1 MSFVFP
7 TFLYALFAVLIP
19 IIIHLFNFRKYKK
32 IYFTNVKFLRELKQE
47 SQSKSRLKEILI
59 LISRILAI
67 TALVFAFA
75 QPVLVSDTAKVKT
88 GNKAIGIYIDNSF
101 SMEGV
106 NKNGSLL
113 ANAKKRAKEILN
125 AFGNADKFMLLTND
139 FEGKHQRLLSKEEM
153 SEAIDEVKISSA
165 VKPLS
170 SSIKRQQDF
179 LKNGKLNDMRSFI
192 ISDFQK
198 PVTDFKNFPADT
210 SIITSLISINA
221 NNNDNVYIDTCW
233 FETPVQQKGVIQK
246 LNIRIFNKSN
256 KVIENGTVRLSI
268 NSKQTGLA
276 SFNAEPQS
284 KSETQLIFEC
294 KEEGFNYCSLKLD
307 DYPITFDDELF
318 FTFNSKL
325 NIRALVINGKTS
337 NTGSYFKT
345 LMQSDSLFSF
355 YENNESSIN
364 YGLFGKAHLIVLNE
378 VENFS
383 SGLITEINKYIQ
395 AGGHLVLIPSQKAEP
410 LSYNE
415 FYKSLGLPAPGNS
428 DTTSLKLEKTDF
440 KAGFYEG
447 VFEKIDE
454 RIDLPV
460 IKKRFITNLSTRSN
474 LKPILKLMN
483 GEVWLGEMDFNSAKL
498 YVFSG
503 PLDVASSNFCKHALF
518 VPTIYKMAIN
528 SLKAV
533 PPYYYTQNNSVIQ
546 TNAINNKGDEP
557 FHLKSLDNKSDVI
570 PEIRVSNNRLNVFTQ
585 GQITTPG
592 FYNLSLQNQVL
603 QALAFNYNRLESGL
617 DFFTNE
623 ELDKNLSENHLVSYK
638 TIIAGE
644 KTLTSSIAEISG
656 NTKLWKLFII
666 LTLIFVAIEIALIRF
681 LK

>member
-75 QPVLVSDTAKVKT
+75 QPVLVNDTAKVKT

-113 ANAKKRAKEILN
+113 SNAKKRAKEILN

-139 FEGKHQRLLSKEEM
+139 FEGKHQRFLSKEEM

-268 NSKQTGLA
+268 NNKQTGLA

-325 NIRALVINGKTS
+325 NIRALVINGKSS

-355 YENNESSIN
+355 YENNESSID
-364 YGLFGKAHLIVLNE
+364 YGLFSKAHLIILNE

-428 DTTSLKLEKTDF
+428 DTTSLKVEKTDF
-440 KAGFYEG
+440 KTGFYEG
-447 VFEKIDE
+447 VFDKIDE

-623 ELDKNLSENHLVSYK
+623 DLDKTLSENHLVSYK

>member
-7 TFLYALFAVLIP
+7 TFLYALFAILIP
-19 IIIHLFNFRKYKK
+19 VIIHLFNFRKYKK

-67 TALVFAFA
+67 SALVFAFA
-75 QPVLVSDTAKVKT
+75 QPVLVNDTTKVKT
-88 GNKAIGIYIDNSF
+88 GNKAIGVYIDNSF

-113 ANAKKRAKEILN
+113 ENAKKRAKEIVA

-139 FEGKHQRLLSKEEM
+139 FEGKHQRFISKEEIN
-153 SEAIDEVKISSA
+153 EAIDEVKISSA
-165 VKPLS
+165 VKSLS
-170 SSIKRQQDF
+170 SVIKRQQDF
-179 LKNGKLNDMRSFI
+179 LRGAKLNDMRSFV

-198 PVTDFKNFPADT
+198 SISDFKNFPNDT
-210 SIITSLISINA
+210 AIINSLIAVNA
-221 NNNDNVYIDTCW
+221 NTSDNVYIDTCW
-233 FETPVQQKGVIQK
+233 FDSPVQQKGVVQK
-246 LNIRIFNKSN
+246 LNIRIYNKSN
-256 KVIENGTVRLSI
+256 KAIENGTIRLTI
-268 NSKQTGLA
+268 NNKQTGIA
-276 SFNAEPQS
+276 SFNAEAQS
-284 KSETQLIFEC
+284 KTETQLTFEC
-294 KEEGFNYCSLKLD
+294 KEEGFNFCSLKLD

-325 NIRALVINGKTS
+325 NIQALVINGKS
-337 NTGSYFKT
+337 SETGSYFKS

-355 YENNESSIN
+355 YENNELSID
-364 YGLFGKAHLIVLNE
+364 YGLFAKANLIILNE

-383 SGLITEINKYIQ
+383 SGLISEINKYMQ
-395 AGGHLVLIPSQKAEP
+395 SGGHLVLIPAKKMEAS
-410 LSYNE
+410 SYSE
-415 FYKSLGLPAPGNS
+415 FYKALSLPAPGNT
-428 DTTSLKLEKTDF
+428 DTTTLKVEKTDF
-440 KAGFYEG
+440 KTGFYEG
-447 VFEKIDE
+447 VFDKIDE

-460 IKKRFITNLSTRSN
+460 IKKRYITNLSSRSN

-483 GEVWLGEMDFNSAKL
+483 GETWLGELDNNTSKL
-498 YVFSG
+498 YLFSG

-528 SLKAV
+528 SLKAI

-546 TNAINNKGDEP
+546 INAISNKGDEP
-557 FHLKSLDNKSDVI
+557 FHLKSLNNKSDII
-570 PEIRVSNNRLNVFTQ
+570 PEIRVGNNRLNIFTQ
-585 GQITTPG
+585 GQIVEPG
-592 FYNLSLQNQVL
+592 FYNLTLQTQTL
-603 QALAFNYNRLESGL
+603 QALAFNFNRLESGL
-617 DFFTNE
+617 EFYTNDE
-623 ELDKNLSENHLVSYK
+623 MENNLGENHLVSYK

-644 KTLTSSIAEISG
+644 KTLTSSVAEISG
-656 NTKLWKLFII
+656 NTKLWKLFVI

>member
-7 TFLYALFAVLIP
+7 TFLYALFAILIP
-19 IIIHLFNFRKYKK
+19 VIIHLFNFRKYKK

-67 TALVFAFA
+67 SALVFAFA
-75 QPVLVSDTAKVKT
+75 QPVLVNDTTKVKT
-88 GNKAIGIYIDNSF
+88 GNKAIGVYIDNSF

-113 ANAKKRAKEILN
+113 ENAKKRAKEIVA

-139 FEGKHQRLLSKEEM
+139 FEGKHQRFFSKEEIN
-153 SEAIDEVKISSA
+153 EAIDEVKISSA
-165 VKPLS
+165 VKSLS
-170 SSIKRQQDF
+170 SVIKRQQDF
-179 LKNGKLNDMRSFI
+179 LRGAKLNDMRSFV

-198 PVTDFKNFPADT
+198 SISDFKNFPNHTA
-210 SIITSLISINA
+210 IINSLIAVNA
-221 NNNDNVYIDTCW
+221 NTSDNVYIDTCW
-233 FETPVQQKGVIQK
+233 FDSPVQQKGVVQK
-246 LNIRIFNKSN
+246 LNIRIYNKSN
-256 KVIENGTVRLSI
+256 KAIENGTIRLTI
-268 NSKQTGLA
+268 NNKQTGIA
-276 SFNAEPQS
+276 SFNAEAQS
-284 KSETQLIFEC
+284 KTETQLTFEC
-294 KEEGFNYCSLKLD
+294 KEEGFNFCSLKLD

-325 NIRALVINGKTS
+325 NIQALVINGKS
-337 NTGSYFKT
+337 SETGSYFKS

-355 YENNESSIN
+355 YENNELSID
-364 YGLFGKAHLIVLNE
+364 YGLFAKANLIILNE

-383 SGLITEINKYIQ
+383 SGLISEINKYMQ
-395 AGGHLVLIPSQKAEP
+395 VGGHLVLIPAKKMEASSYSQ
-410 LSYNE
+410 
-415 FYKSLGLPAPGNS
+415 FYKALSLPAPGNT
-428 DTTSLKLEKTDF
+428 DTTTLKVEKTDF
-440 KAGFYEG
+440 KTGFYEG
-447 VFEKIDE
+447 VFDKIDE

-460 IKKRFITNLSTRSN
+460 IKKRFLTNLSSRSN

-483 GEVWLGEMDFNSAKL
+483 GETWLGELDYNSSKL
-498 YVFSG
+498 YLFSG

-546 TNAINNKGDEP
+546 INAISNKGDEP
-557 FHLKSLDNKSDVI
+557 FHLKSLNNKSDVI
-570 PEIRVSNNRLNVFTQ
+570 PEIRVGNNRLNIFTQ
-585 GQITTPG
+585 GQIVEPG
-592 FYNLSLQNQVL
+592 FYNLTLQTQTL
-603 QALAFNYNRLESGL
+603 QALAFNFNRLESGL
-617 DFFTNE
+617 EFYTNDE
-623 ELDKNLSENHLVSYK
+623 MENNLGENHLVSYK

-644 KTLTSSIAEISG
+644 KTLTSSVAGISG
-656 NTKLWKLFII
+656 NTKLWKLFVI

>member
-7 TFLYALFAVLIP
+7 TFLYALFTILIP
-19 IIIHLFNFRKYKK
+19 VIIHLFNFRKYKK

-67 TALVFAFA
+67 SALVFAFA
-75 QPVLVSDTAKVKT
+75 QPVLVNDTTKVKT
-88 GNKAIGIYIDNSF
+88 GNKAIGVYIDNSF

-113 ANAKKRAKEILN
+113 ENAKKRAKEIVA

-139 FEGKHQRLLSKEEM
+139 FEGKHQRFISKEEIN
-153 SEAIDEVKISSA
+153 EAIDEVKISSA
-165 VKPLS
+165 VKSLS
-170 SSIKRQQDF
+170 SVIKRQQDF
-179 LKNGKLNDMRSFI
+179 LRGAKLNDMRSFV

-198 PVTDFKNFPADT
+198 SISDFKNFPNDT
-210 SIITSLISINA
+210 AIINSLIAVNA
-221 NNNDNVYIDTCW
+221 NTSDNVYIDTCW
-233 FETPVQQKGVIQK
+233 FDSPVQQKGVVQK
-246 LNIRIFNKSN
+246 LNIRVYNKSN
-256 KVIENGTVRLSI
+256 KAIENGTIRLTI
-268 NSKQTGLA
+268 NNKQTGIA
-276 SFNAEPQS
+276 SFNAEAQS
-284 KSETQLIFEC
+284 KTETQLTFEC
-294 KEEGFNYCSLKLD
+294 KEEGFNFCSLKLD

-325 NIRALVINGKTS
+325 NIQALVINGKS
-337 NTGSYFKT
+337 SETGSYFKS

-355 YENNESSIN
+355 YENNELSID
-364 YGLFGKAHLIVLNE
+364 YGLFAKANLIILNE

-383 SGLITEINKYIQ
+383 SGLISEINKYMQ
-395 AGGHLVLIPSQKAEP
+395 SGGHLVLIPAKKMEAS
-410 LSYNE
+410 SYSE
-415 FYKSLGLPAPGNS
+415 FYKALSLPAPGNT
-428 DTTSLKLEKTDF
+428 DTTTLKVEKTDF
-440 KAGFYEG
+440 KTGFYEG
-447 VFEKIDE
+447 VFDKIDE

-460 IKKRFITNLSTRSN
+460 IKKRYITNLSSRSN

-483 GEVWLGEMDFNSAKL
+483 GETWLGELDNNTSKL
-498 YVFSG
+498 YLFSG

-528 SLKAV
+528 SLKAI

-546 TNAINNKGDEP
+546 INAISNKGDEP
-557 FHLKSLDNKSDVI
+557 FHLKSLNNKSDII
-570 PEIRVSNNRLNVFTQ
+570 PEIRVGNNRLNIFTQ
-585 GQITTPG
+585 GQIVEPG
-592 FYNLSLQNQVL
+592 FYNLTLQTQTL
-603 QALAFNYNRLESGL
+603 QALAFNFNRLESGL
-617 DFFTNE
+617 EFYTNDE
-623 ELDKNLSENHLVSYK
+623 MENNLGENHLVSYK

-644 KTLTSSIAEISG
+644 KTLTSSVAEISG
-656 NTKLWKLFII
+656 NTKLWKLFVI

>member
-7 TFLYALFAVLIP
+7 TFLYALFAILIP
-19 IIIHLFNFRKYKK
+19 VIIHLFNFRKYKK

-67 TALVFAFA
+67 SALVFAFA
-75 QPVLVSDTAKVKT
+75 QPVLVNDTTKVKT
-88 GNKAIGIYIDNSF
+88 GNKAIGVYIDNSF

-113 ANAKKRAKEILN
+113 ENAKKRAKEIVA

-139 FEGKHQRLLSKEEM
+139 FEGKHQRFFSKEEIN
-153 SEAIDEVKISSA
+153 EAIDEVKISSA
-165 VKPLS
+165 VKSLS
-170 SSIKRQQDF
+170 SVIKRQQDF
-179 LKNGKLNDMRSFI
+179 LRGAKLNDMRSFV

-198 PVTDFKNFPADT
+198 SISDFKNFPNHTA
-210 SIITSLISINA
+210 IINSLIAVNA
-221 NNNDNVYIDTCW
+221 NTSDNVYIDTCW
-233 FETPVQQKGVIQK
+233 FDSPVQQKGVVQK
-246 LNIRIFNKSN
+246 LNIRIYNKSN
-256 KVIENGTVRLSI
+256 KAIENGTIRLTI
-268 NSKQTGLA
+268 NNKQTGIA
-276 SFNAEPQS
+276 SFNAEAQS
-284 KSETQLIFEC
+284 KTETQLTFEC
-294 KEEGFNYCSLKLD
+294 KEEGFNFCSLKLD

-325 NIRALVINGKTS
+325 NIQALVINGKS
-337 NTGSYFKT
+337 SETGSYFKS

-355 YENNESSIN
+355 YENNELSID
-364 YGLFGKAHLIVLNE
+364 YGLFAKANLIILNE

-383 SGLITEINKYIQ
+383 SGLISEINKYMQ
-395 AGGHLVLIPSQKAEP
+395 VGGHLVLIPAKKMEASSYSQ
-410 LSYNE
+410 
-415 FYKSLGLPAPGNS
+415 FYKALSLPAPGNT
-428 DTTSLKLEKTDF
+428 DTTTLKVEKTDF
-440 KAGFYEG
+440 KTGFYEG
-447 VFEKIDE
+447 VFDKIDE

-460 IKKRFITNLSTRSN
+460 IKKRFLTNLSSRSN

-483 GEVWLGEMDFNSAKL
+483 GETWLGELDYNSSKL
-498 YVFSG
+498 YLFSG

-546 TNAINNKGDEP
+546 INAISNKGDEP
-557 FHLKSLDNKSDVI
+557 FHLKSLNNKSDVI
-570 PEIRVSNNRLNVFTQ
+570 PEIRVGNNRLNIFTQ
-585 GQITTPG
+585 GQIVEPG
-592 FYNLSLQNQVL
+592 FYNLTLQTQTL
-603 QALAFNYNRLESGL
+603 QALAFNFNRLESGL
-617 DFFTNE
+617 EFYTNDE
-623 ELDKNLSENHLVSYK
+623 MENNLGENHLVSYK

-644 KTLTSSIAEISG
+644 KTLTSSVAEISG
-656 NTKLWKLFII
+656 NTKLWKLFVI

>member
-7 TFLYALFAVLIP
+7 TFLYALFAILIP
-19 IIIHLFNFRKYKK
+19 VIIHLFNFRKYKK

-67 TALVFAFA
+67 SALVFAFA
-75 QPVLVSDTAKVKT
+75 QPVLVNDTTKVKT
-88 GNKAIGIYIDNSF
+88 GNKAIGVYIDNSF

-113 ANAKKRAKEILN
+113 ENAKKRAKEIVA

-139 FEGKHQRLLSKEEM
+139 FEGKHQRFFSKEEIN
-153 SEAIDEVKISSA
+153 EAIDEVKISSA
-165 VKPLS
+165 VKSLS
-170 SSIKRQQDF
+170 SVIKRQQDF
-179 LKNGKLNDMRSFI
+179 LRGAKLNDMRSFV

-198 PVTDFKNFPADT
+198 SISDFKNFPNDT
-210 SIITSLISINA
+210 AIINSLIAVNA
-221 NNNDNVYIDTCW
+221 NTSDNVYIDTCW
-233 FETPVQQKGVIQK
+233 FDSPVQQKGVVQK
-246 LNIRIFNKSN
+246 LNIRIYNKSN
-256 KVIENGTVRLSI
+256 KAIENGTIRLTI
-268 NSKQTGLA
+268 NNKQTGIA
-276 SFNAEPQS
+276 SFNAEAQS
-284 KSETQLIFEC
+284 KTETQLTFEC
-294 KEEGFNYCSLKLD
+294 KEEGFNFCSLKLD

-325 NIRALVINGKTS
+325 NIQALVINGKS
-337 NTGSYFKT
+337 SETGSYFKS

-355 YENNESSIN
+355 YENNELSID
-364 YGLFGKAHLIVLNE
+364 YGLFAKANLIILNE

-383 SGLITEINKYIQ
+383 SGLISEINKYMQ
-395 AGGHLVLIPSQKAEP
+395 VGGHLVLIPAKKMEASSYSQ
-410 LSYNE
+410 
-415 FYKSLGLPAPGNS
+415 FYKALSLPAPGNT
-428 DTTSLKLEKTDF
+428 DTTTLKVEKTDF
-440 KAGFYEG
+440 KTGFYEG
-447 VFEKIDE
+447 VFDKIDE

-460 IKKRFITNLSTRSN
+460 IKKRFLTNLSSRSN

-483 GEVWLGEMDFNSAKL
+483 GETWLGELDYNSSKL
-498 YVFSG
+498 YLFSG

-546 TNAINNKGDEP
+546 INAISNKGDEP
-557 FHLKSLDNKSDVI
+557 FHLKSLNNKSDVI
-570 PEIRVSNNRLNVFTQ
+570 PEIRVGNNRLNIFTQ
-585 GQITTPG
+585 GQIVEPG
-592 FYNLSLQNQVL
+592 FYNLTLQTQTL
-603 QALAFNYNRLESGL
+603 QALAFNFNRLESGL
-617 DFFTNE
+617 EFYTNDE
-623 ELDKNLSENHLVSYK
+623 MEKNLGENHLVSYK

-644 KTLTSSIAEISG
+644 KTLTSSVAGISG
-656 NTKLWKLFII
+656 NTKLWKLFVI

>member
-7 TFLYALFAVLIP
+7 TFLYALFAILIP
-19 IIIHLFNFRKYKK
+19 VIIHLFNFRKYKK

-67 TALVFAFA
+67 SALVFAFA
-75 QPVLVSDTAKVKT
+75 QPVLVNDTAKVKT

-113 ANAKKRAKEILN
+113 ENAKKRAKEIVA

-139 FEGKHQRLLSKEEM
+139 FEGKHQRFLSKEEM
-153 SEAIDEVKISSA
+153 NDAVDEVKISSA
-165 VKPLS
+165 VKSLS
-170 SSIKRQQDF
+170 SAIKRQQDF
-179 LKNGKLNDMRSFI
+179 LRGAKLNDMRSFVL
-192 ISDFQK
+192 SDFQK
-198 PVTDFKNFPADT
+198 PTSDFKNFPNDT
-210 SIITSLISINA
+210 LITTSLIAVNA
-221 NNNDNVYIDTCW
+221 NNSDNIYIDTCW

-246 LNIRIFNKSN
+246 LNIRIYNKSN
-256 KVIENGTVRLSI
+256 KVIENGTIRLTI
-268 NSKQTGLA
+268 NNKQTGLA
-276 SFNAEPQS
+276 SFNAEAQS
-284 KSETQLIFEC
+284 KTETQLTFEC

-325 NIRALVINGKTS
+325 NIQTLVINGKS
-337 NTGSYFKT
+337 SETGSYFKT
-345 LMQSDSLFSF
+345 LMQTDSLFSF
-355 YENNESSIN
+355 YENNESSID
-364 YGLFGKAHLIVLNE
+364 YGLFGKANLIILNE

-383 SGLITEINKYIQ
+383 SGLISEINKYMQ
-395 AGGHLVLIPSQKAEP
+395 AGGHLVLIPAKKMEVS
-410 LSYNE
+410 SYSE
-415 FYKSLGLPAPGNS
+415 FYKALSLPAPGNA
-428 DTTSLKLEKTDF
+428 DTTTLKIEKTDF
-440 KAGFYEG
+440 KTGFYEG
-447 VFEKIDE
+447 VFDKIDE

-460 IKKRFITNLSTRSN
+460 IKKRFITNLSSRSN

-483 GEVWLGEMDFNSAKL
+483 GETWLGELDYNGSKL
-498 YVFSG
+498 YLFSG

-546 TNAINNKGDEP
+546 INAMSNKGDEP
-557 FHLKSLDNKSDVI
+557 FHLKSLNNKSDVI
-570 PEIRVSNNRLNVFTQ
+570 PEIRVGNNRLNIFTQ
-585 GQITTPG
+585 GQIVEPG
-592 FYNLSLQNQVL
+592 FYNLTLQTQTL
-603 QALAFNYNRLESGL
+603 QALAFNFNRLESGL
-617 DFFTNE
+617 EFYTNDE
-623 ELDKNLSENHLVSYK
+623 MENNLGENHLVSYK

-644 KTLTSSIAEISG
+644 KTLTSSVAEISG
-656 NTKLWKLFII
+656 NTKLWKLFVI

>member
-7 TFLYALFAVLIP
+7 TFLYALFTILIP
-19 IIIHLFNFRKYKK
+19 VIIHLFNFRKYKK

-67 TALVFAFA
+67 SALVFAFA
-75 QPVLVSDTAKVKT
+75 QPVLVNDTTKVKT
-88 GNKAIGIYIDNSF
+88 GNKAIGVYIDNSF

-113 ANAKKRAKEILN
+113 ENAKKRAKEIVA

-139 FEGKHQRLLSKEEM
+139 FEGKHQRFISKEEIN
-153 SEAIDEVKISSA
+153 EAIDEVKISSA
-165 VKPLS
+165 VKSLS
-170 SSIKRQQDF
+170 SVIKRQQDF
-179 LKNGKLNDMRSFI
+179 LRGAKLNDMRSFV

-198 PVTDFKNFPADT
+198 SISDFKNFPNDT
-210 SIITSLISINA
+210 AIINSLIAVNA
-221 NNNDNVYIDTCW
+221 NTSDNVYIDTCW
-233 FETPVQQKGVIQK
+233 FDSPVQQKGVVQK
-246 LNIRIFNKSN
+246 LNIRVYNKSN
-256 KVIENGTVRLSI
+256 KAIENGTIRLTI
-268 NSKQTGLA
+268 NNKQTGIA
-276 SFNAEPQS
+276 SFNAEAQS
-284 KSETQLIFEC
+284 KTETQLTFEC
-294 KEEGFNYCSLKLD
+294 KEEGFNFCSLELD

-325 NIRALVINGKTS
+325 NIQALVINGKS
-337 NTGSYFKT
+337 SETGSYFKS

-355 YENNESSIN
+355 YENNELSID
-364 YGLFGKAHLIVLNE
+364 YGLFAKANLIILNE

-383 SGLITEINKYIQ
+383 SGLISEINKYMQ
-395 AGGHLVLIPSQKAEP
+395 AGGHLVLIPAKKMEASN
-410 LSYNE
+410 YGE
-415 FYKSLGLPAPGNS
+415 FYKALSLPAPGNT
-428 DTTSLKLEKTDF
+428 DTTTLKVEKTDF
-440 KAGFYEG
+440 KTGFYEG
-447 VFEKIDE
+447 VFDKIDE

-460 IKKRFITNLSTRSN
+460 IKKRFMTNLSSRSN

-483 GEVWLGEMDFNSAKL
+483 GETWLGELDNNTSKL
-498 YVFSG
+498 YLFSG

-528 SLKAV
+528 SLKAI

-546 TNAINNKGDEP
+546 INAISNKGDEP
-557 FHLKSLDNKSDVI
+557 FHLKSLNNKSDII
-570 PEIRVSNNRLNVFTQ
+570 PEIRVGNNRLNIFTQ
-585 GQITTPG
+585 GQIVEPG
-592 FYNLSLQNQVL
+592 FYNLTLQTQTL
-603 QALAFNYNRLESGL
+603 QALAFNFNRLESGL
-617 DFFTNE
+617 EFYTNDE
-623 ELDKNLSENHLVSYK
+623 MENNLGENHLVSYK

-644 KTLTSSIAEISG
+644 KTLTSSVAEISG
-656 NTKLWKLFII
+656 NTKLWKLFVI

>member
-75 QPVLVSDTAKVKT
+75 QPVLVNDTAKVKT

-139 FEGKHQRLLSKEEM
+139 FEGKHQRFLSKEEM

-170 SSIKRQQDF
+170 SSIKRQHDF

-198 PVTDFKNFPADT
+198 PVTDFKNFPGDT

-246 LNIRIFNKSN
+246 LNIRIYNKSN

-268 NSKQTGLA
+268 NGKQTGLA

-325 NIRALVINGKTS
+325 NIRALVINGKS
-337 NTGSYFKT
+337 GNTGSYFKT

-355 YENNESSIN
+355 YENNESSID
-364 YGLFGKAHLIVLNE
+364 YGLFAKAHLIILNE

-415 FYKSLGLPAPGNS
+415 FYKSLGLPGTGNS

-483 GEVWLGEMDFNSAKL
+483 GEIWLGEMDFNSAKL

>member
-7 TFLYALFAVLIP
+7 TFLYALFAILIP
-19 IIIHLFNFRKYKK
+19 VIIHLFNFRKYKK

-59 LISRILAI
+59 LISRVLAI
-67 TALVFAFA
+67 SALVFAFA
-75 QPVLVSDTAKVKT
+75 QPVLVNDTTKVKT
-88 GNKAIGIYIDNSF
+88 GNKAIGVYIDNSF

-113 ANAKKRAKEILN
+113 ENAKKRAKEIVA

-139 FEGKHQRLLSKEEM
+139 FEGKHQRFISKEEIN
-153 SEAIDEVKISSA
+153 EAIDEVKISSA
-165 VKPLS
+165 VKSLS
-170 SSIKRQQDF
+170 SVIKRQQDF
-179 LKNGKLNDMRSFI
+179 LRGAKLNDIRSFV

-198 PVTDFKNFPADT
+198 SISDFKNFPNDT
-210 SIITSLISINA
+210 AIINSLIAVNA
-221 NNNDNVYIDTCW
+221 NTSDNVYIDTCW
-233 FETPVQQKGVIQK
+233 FDSPVQQKGVVQK
-246 LNIRIFNKSN
+246 LNIRVYNKSN
-256 KVIENGTVRLSI
+256 KAIENGTIRLTI
-268 NSKQTGLA
+268 NNKQTGIA
-276 SFNAEPQS
+276 SFNAEAQS
-284 KSETQLIFEC
+284 KTETQLTFEC
-294 KEEGFNYCSLKLD
+294 KEEGFNFCSLKLD

-325 NIRALVINGKTS
+325 NIQALVINGKS
-337 NTGSYFKT
+337 SETGSYFKS

-355 YENNESSIN
+355 YENNELSID
-364 YGLFGKAHLIVLNE
+364 YGLFAKANLIILNE

-383 SGLITEINKYIQ
+383 SGLISEINKYMQ
-395 AGGHLVLIPSQKAEP
+395 SGGHLVLIPAKKMEAS
-410 LSYNE
+410 SYSE
-415 FYKSLGLPAPGNS
+415 FYKALSLPAPGNT
-428 DTTSLKLEKTDF
+428 DTTTLKVEKTDF
-440 KAGFYEG
+440 KTGFYEG
-447 VFEKIDE
+447 VFDKIDE

-460 IKKRFITNLSTRSN
+460 IKKRYMTNLSSRSN

-483 GEVWLGEMDFNSAKL
+483 GETWLGELDNNTSKL

-528 SLKAV
+528 SLKAI

-546 TNAINNKGDEP
+546 INAISNKGDEP
-557 FHLKSLDNKSDVI
+557 FHLKSLNNKSDVI
-570 PEIRVSNNRLNVFTQ
+570 PEIRVGNNRLNIFTQ
-585 GQITTPG
+585 GQIVEPG
-592 FYNLSLQNQVL
+592 FYNLTLQTQTL
-603 QALAFNYNRLESGL
+603 QALAFNFNRLESGL
-617 DFFTNE
+617 EFYTNDE
-623 ELDKNLSENHLVSYK
+623 MEKNLGENHLVSYK

-644 KTLTSSIAEISG
+644 KTLTSSVAEISG
-656 NTKLWKLFII
+656 NTKLWKLFVI

>member
-623 ELDKNLSENHLVSYK
+623 DLDKNLSENHLVSYK

-666 LTLIFVAIEIALIRF
+666 LTLIFIAIEIALIRF